1 MATVLVNMPICEKAH
16 KVTVTMREDGD
27 MDVHIISDCI
37 KVQEYGRD
45 LEKLNVMDLGSIT
58 MSRIMDPRLVEHLTP
73 TCMAPVAVFNA
84 AWLEAGMISR
94 SLAKQVDASTLEFQ
108 ED

>member
-1 MATVLVNMPICEKAH
+1 MATVLMNMPICEKTH
-16 KVTVTMREDGD
+16 KITVTMREDGD
-27 MDVHIISDCI
+27 MDVHIVSDCI
-37 KVQEYGRD
+37 KVHEYGRD
-45 LEKLNVMDLGSIT
+45 LGKLNVMDLSSIT

-73 TCMAPVAVFNA
+73 TCMAPVALFNA

-94 SLAKQVDASTLEFQ
+94 SWAKQADPCTMRFQ